1 MDGIHDMGGMDGFG
15 PIPIEHD
22 EPVFHEAW
30 EGRMYAMN
38 AAMNAWGEWNID
50 AGRACMER
58 LPPALYLQ
66 SPYYQ
71 RWLYR
76 MENILVERGLVS
88 PAELAARKPEGDA
101 RKPLSPDE
109 VFERLRAM
117 RSARVDEPVA
127 ARFRV
132 GDAVLVRNI
141 HPKGHTRTP
150 RYARGRRGVIDR
162 DHGVFIFPDSHAEF
176 KGKAPQHLY
185 SVRFTARELWGPDA
199 PETDKVYLDMW
210 DDYLDAD

>member
-15 PIPIEHD
+15 PIPIERD
-22 EPVFHEAW
+22 EPVFHAEW
-30 EGRMYAMN
+30 EGRLYAIN
-38 AAMNAWGEWNID
+38 SAMGAWGKWNID

-58 LPPALYLQ
+58 LAPVVYVQ

-76 MENILVERGLVS
+76 MENLLVERGMVT
-88 PAELAARKPEGDA
+88 PAELTSGTAQGHSHE
-101 RKPLSPDE
+101 PLATEE
-109 VFERLRAM
+109 VFERLRAT
-117 RSARVDEPVA
+117 RSARVDQPVDA
-127 ARFRV
+127 KFKV

-141 HPKGHTRTP
+141 HPTGHTRTP

-162 DHGVFIFPDSHAEF
+162 DHGVFIFPDTHAEF
-176 KGKAPQHLY
+176 QGESPQHLY
-185 SVRFTARELWGPDA
+185 SVRFTARELWGPEAAKSD
-199 PETDKVYLDMW
+199 TVYIDLW

>member
-15 PIPIEHD
+15 PIPIERD
-22 EPVFHEAW
+22 EPVFHAEW
-30 EGRMYAMN
+30 EGRLYAIN
-38 AAMNAWGEWNID
+38 SVVGAWVEWNID

-58 LPPALYLQ
+58 LAPAVYLQ

-76 MENILVERGLVS
+76 MKNLLADRGMVTPTELTSGILEDS
-88 PAELAARKPEGDA
+88 S
-101 RKPLSPDE
+101 RKPLSTDE
-109 VFERLRAM
+109 VFERLRAA
-117 RSARVDEPVA
+117 RSARVDQPVEA
-127 ARFRV
+127 KFKV
-132 GDAVLVRNI
+132 GDAIVVRNI
-141 HPKGHTRTP
+141 HPTGHTRTP

-162 DHGVFIFPDSHAEF
+162 DHGVFIFPDTHAEF
-176 KGKAPQHLY
+176 KGESPQHLY

-199 PETDKVYLDMW
+199 APSDKIYLDMW

>member
-22 EPVFHEAW
+22 EPVFHAEW
-30 EGRMYAMN
+30 EGRLYAINSVMG
-38 AAMNAWGEWNID
+38 AWGEWNID

-58 LPPALYLQ
+58 LDPVVYLQ

-76 MENILVERGLVS
+76 MENLLVERGVVS
-88 PAELAARKPEGDA
+88 AGELTSGTPDGRSSE
-101 RKPLSPDE
+101 PLPLED
-109 VFERLRAM
+109 VFERMRAA
-117 RSARVDEPVA
+117 RSARVDQPVA
-127 ARFRV
+127 AKFNI

-141 HPKGHTRTP
+141 HPTGHTRTP

-162 DHGVFIFPDSHAEF
+162 DHGVFIFPDTHAEF
-176 KGKAPQHLY
+176 KGESPQHLY

-199 PETDKVYLDMW
+199 AESDKVYIDLW

>member
-1 MDGIHDMGGMDGFG
+1 
-15 PIPIEHD
+15 
-22 EPVFHEAW
+22 
-30 EGRMYAMN
+30 
-38 AAMNAWGEWNID
+38 
-50 AGRACMER
+50 ME
-58 LPPALYLQ
+58 
-66 SPYYQ
+66 S
-71 RWLYR
+71 
-76 MENILVERGLVS
+76 ILVERGLVS
-88 PAELAARKPEGDA
+88 PAELAARKPEGAA
-101 RKPLSPDE
+101 RTPLSPEE

-127 ARFRV
+127 AKFKV

-141 HPKGHTRTP
+141 HPTGHTRTP

-162 DHGVFIFPDSHAEF
+162 DHGVFIFPDSHAAF

-199 PETDKVYLDMW
+199 SETDKVYLDMW